1 MKRITILLAQSALTL
16 LLVACGGSD
25 DTPVAADP
33 LDAVPASASESPAG
47 TTSYLR
53 ALTAAQS
60 ETREPVSVD
69 GFNPP
74 KPEDVEP
81 DPMV

>member
-1 MKRITILLAQSALTL
+1 MKRKLLPLLLALPLALA
-16 LLVACGGSD
+16 ACGGGRD
-25 DTPVAADP
+25 EPVAADP

-47 TTSYLR
+47 MTGYLR
-53 ALTAAQS
+53 ALTAAQN
-60 ETREPVSVD
+60 ETREPVAID

-74 KPEDVEP
+74 KPEDAEP